1 MPYAKT
7 NLFSEKTVAL
17 SEFAKALSHPARI
30 EILTFLQGRGPCA
43 CGDIVAHIP
52 LSQPSVSRH
61 LARLKE
67 AGLLSERPSG
77 SENLYSLETAQIQ
90 HFCEAFSQTLKPN
103 SL

>member
-1 MPYAKT
+1 MPYAKI
-7 NLFSEKTVAL
+7 NLFSEKTVTL

-30 EILTFLQGRGPCA
+30 EILTFLHGRGPCA

-61 LARLKE
+61 LATLKE
-67 AGLLSERPSG
+67 SGLLSEQQRG
-77 SENLYSLETAQIQ
+77 SENLYSIETAQIQ
-90 HFCEAFSQTLKPN
+90 RFCEAFSQTLKPN

>member
-1 MPYAKT
+1 MPYAKI

-30 EILTFLQGRGPCA
+30 EILTFLHGRRSCT

-61 LARLKE
+61 LATLKD
-67 AGLLSERPSG
+67 AGLVTEQPRG
-77 SENLYSLETAQIQ
+77 SENLYSLENTKIQ
-90 HFCEAFSQTLKPN
+90 QFCDAFSQTLKPQ

>member
-30 EILTFLQGRGPCA
+30 EILTFLHGQSGRT
-43 CGDIVAHIP
+43 CGEIVAHIP

-61 LARLKE
+61 LATLKE
-67 AGLLSERPSG
+67 AGLLSEKQRG
-77 SENLYSLETAQIQ
+77 SEHLYSLETSQIQ
-90 HFCEAFSQTLKPN
+90 RFCEAFSQTLKPT
-103 SL
+103 SV